1 MPARNSVKQFLPD
14 SYYHLYNRGVEKRN
28 IFLDEQDYVVFLSY
42 LKNYLLPKDLPGL
55 NSIAVD
61 SKAGWREREKA
72 LKLLRMNNFN
82 GDLEL
87 IAYCLMPNHF
97 HFLVKQK
104 EANTIDSFTNSL
116 LTRYSM
122 YFNKKYKRIGTLFQ
136 DVYKAVLVSTDEQL
150 LHLTRYLHRNPISQ
164 GVPLRG
170 YRYSSYLDYLGNKA
184 TEWIKPIEILSFF
197 SSTGFNS
204 YQNFVEDS
212 NTEEESVYHISKL
225 TLDEE

>member
-28 IFLDEQDYVVFLSY
+28 IFLDEQDYAVFLSY
-42 LKNYLLPKDLPGL
+42 LKNYLLPKDLPNL
-55 NSIAVD
+55 KSIAADPEV
-61 SKAGWREREKA
+61 GWREREKA

-82 GDLEL
+82 GNLEL

-97 HFLVKQK
+97 HLLIKQK
-104 EANTIDSFTNSL
+104 EANIIDIFTNSL

-122 YFNKKYKRIGTLFQ
+122 YFNKKYKRVGTLFQ

-164 GVPLRG
+164 GVPLRS
-170 YRYSSYLDYLGNKA
+170 YRYSSYPIYLDYKSF
-184 TEWIKPIEILSFF
+184 EWIKPTEILSFF
-197 SSTGFNS
+197 ASTGFNS

-212 NTEEESVYHISKL
+212 NVEEESVYHIFKL